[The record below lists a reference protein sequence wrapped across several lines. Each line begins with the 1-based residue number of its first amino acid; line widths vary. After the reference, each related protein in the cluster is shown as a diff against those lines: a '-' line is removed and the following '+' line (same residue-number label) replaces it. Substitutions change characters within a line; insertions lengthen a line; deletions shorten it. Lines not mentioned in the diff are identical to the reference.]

1 MLFVGRGQIDR
12 TKAYSIWVHN
22 GESRVLGKKM
32 KLRYITI
39 LGAASIVAS
48 SNASLTGNLYL
59 TQGNGGNGSN
69 FIDQVFEPANAA
81 FSTVSG
87 NVVTVGASGWNISN
101 IQAEF
106 VDNGAVVTGGLNSM
120 LLTVSTFSG
129 TPNTNHTTGVSAGGG
144 IVFSGLVTSTI
155 TNSVPAIFNME
166 TNTSG
171 IGALQGLAAGQ
182 YLFTYSLNG
191 SLATFGQGFHTL
203 STDTSTNG
211 WSRNAGGGFGL
222 PGGTNWATYVTQTSD
237 TTATQFSLGI
247 NGANAVPEPAS
258 IAILG
263 LGALGLLVR
272 RRKNS

>member
-1 MLFVGRGQIDR
+1 
-12 TKAYSIWVHN
+12 
-22 GESRVLGKKM
+22 M
-32 KLRYITI
+32 KLRSILI

-48 SNASLTGNLYL
+48 SNASLVGSLYL
-59 TQGNGGNGSN
+59 AQGGGTTTSN
-69 FIDQVFEPANAA
+69 FVDQIFEPGNAA

-87 NVVTVGASGWNISN
+87 NVVTVGASGWNIAN

-106 VDNGAVVTGGLNSM
+106 FDSGTVVAGGLNSM
-120 LLTVSTFSG
+120 LLTVSTFSAS
-129 TPNTNHTTGVSAGGG
+129 PNTNHTSGVSAGGG

-155 TNSVPAIFNME
+155 TNSGTAPIFNME

-182 YLFTYSLNG
+182 YLFTYSLNA
-191 SLATFGQGFHTL
+191 SFATFGQGFHTI
-203 STDTSTNG
+203 STNTSTNG
-211 WSRNAGGGFGL
+211 WSRNAGGGFAL
-222 PGGTNWATYVTQTSD
+222 PGGTNWATYATQNPGD
-237 TTATQFSLGI
+237 TTGKQFSLGI
-247 NGANAVPEPAS
+247 NGTNAVPEPAS

>member
-1 MLFVGRGQIDR
+1 MNSLRRVQGF
-12 TKAYSIWVHN
+12 WV
-22 GESRVLGKKM
+22 KM
-32 KLRYITI
+32 KLKSILI
-39 LGAASIVAS
+39 LGASTVVAS
-48 SNASLTGNLYL
+48 ANASLVGSLYL
-59 TQGNGGNGSN
+59 AQGDNGASPS
-69 FIDQVFEPANAA
+69 FVDQIFEPGNAA

-87 NVVTVGASGWNISN
+87 NVVTVGGSGWNIAN

-106 VDNGAVVTGGLNSM
+106 FDQGTIVTGGLNSM
-120 LLTVSTFSG
+120 LLTVSRFSSS
-129 TPNTNHTTGVSAGGG
+129 PNTNHTSGVSAGTG

-166 TNTSG
+166 TNTTG

-182 YLFTYSLNG
+182 YLFTYSLNA
-191 SLATFGQGFHTL
+191 SFATFGQGFHTL

-222 PGGTNWATYVTQTSD
+222 PGGTNWGTYNSQNPGDTSGK
-237 TTATQFSLGI
+237 TQFSLGI
-247 NGANAVPEPAS
+247 NGTNAVPEPAS

-263 LGALGLLVR
+263 LGSLGLLVR